1 MGHGKE
7 GRAISQLLECVK
19 ERILETV
26 KRSQVPEDAE
36 HAHNTLKWVRTLRP
50 NPGPLL
56 EIGAL
61 GHDIERAV
69 PEKKVR
75 KEDFSDYNAFK
86 SAHAANSA
94 RILAKLMEE
103 CGWDTRSIQIVSRI
117 VTRHETGGDEDSDLL
132 RDADAISFF
141 EVNLPYYFKRHD
153 LQEVERRCIWG
164 YLRLSPGLRHLVKGF
179 KYEDKTLQSL
189 VARVVKEHS

>member
-1 MGHGKE
+1 MGHGREEKTT
-7 GRAISQLLECVK
+7 RHLLECVK

-26 KRSQVPEDAE
+26 QGSQVPEDAE
-36 HAHNTLKWVRTLRP
+36 HAENTLKWVRILRP

-69 PEKKVR
+69 SEKKVR

-94 RILAKLMEE
+94 RILAELMEE
-103 CGWDTRSIQIVSRI
+103 CGWDPRSIQVVSRI
-117 VTRHETGGDEDSDLL
+117 VSRHEIGGDEDSNLL
-132 RDADAISFF
+132 RDADALSFF

-164 YLRLSPGLRHLVKGF
+164 YLRLSPGLRHLVKGIR
-179 KYEDKTLQSL
+179 YDDKTLQGL